1 MLVLAFDT
9 ATNAATSALVR
20 DGDVLG
26 ERVSRAVRILDDFE
40 ALLTES
46 GLRADDVDAIVVGR
60 GPGSYTGL
68 RMGLV
73 TARTL
78 SFSLG
83 VPAAGVSTL
92 AALAAGEPGSAPLID
107 ARRGEVF
114 AALYE
119 GGEELWPE
127 TAEDPAGLA
136 RRVVAS
142 GLQPLAAGDGSVR
155 FRDVLEAAGVHVA
168 AAGSPAHV
176 VRGLSI
182 CRLALEASPVV
193 AQAVLPHYLREPDA
207 KPRTE

>member
-1 MLVLAFDT
+1 VLVLAFDT

-20 DGDVLG
+20 DGQVLG
-26 ERVSRAVRILDDFE
+26 ERVSRAVRVLEDFE
-40 ALLTES
+40 GLFTES
-46 GLRADDVDAIVVGR
+46 GLRADDVGAIVVGR

-114 AALYE
+114 ASVDGVPSVLA
-119 GGEELWPE
+119 PE
-127 TAEDPAGLA
+127 DLPVEPGRTY
-136 RRVVAS
+136 V
-142 GLQPLAAGDGSVR
+142 GDGAVR
-155 FRDVLEAAGVHVA
+155 YRAYLEEAGAVVPPDHDPVHTPWARHHAALAGVFGA
-168 AAGSPAHV
+168 AEEIEP
-176 VRGLSI
+176 I
-182 CRLALEASPVV
+182 
-193 AQAVLPHYLREPDA
+193 YLRAPDA
-207 KPRTE
+207 ERALQR